1 MAGLVDIKW
10 LAAHLGAPNIRPID
24 GTWVMPGGENALPT
38 GFIPGAVS
46 FDLDKVASP
55 HPTLKHMLPSAEIFA
70 KAVSDMGLSPSD
82 HIICYDR
89 HGMFSAPRL
98 WWTFRMFGHDNI
110 SILDGGLPAWIKSG
124 GVLQDKETMYK
135 TTAYTV
141 KHAHSNV
148 ISFEEFCANSDAQ
161 IIDAR
166 PTGRFNGTSPEPRA
180 GLRSGHVPNS
190 FSLPF
195 GQMRTPDGRFKD
207 LDSVASLI
215 HAAAIDLDK
224 PIITTCGSG
233 ITAAGLAFLME
244 ACGAKNIS
252 VYDGSWAEYGASNAP
267 VTTQSSK

>member
-1 MAGLVDIKW
+1 MARLVDIKW
-10 LAAHLGAPNIRPID
+10 LTAHLGDPNIRPVD
-24 GTWVMPGGENALPT
+24 CTWVMPGGADSLPT

-46 FDLDKVASP
+46 FDIDRVASP

-70 KAVSDMGLSPSD
+70 KAVSEMGLSPSD

-89 HGMFSAPRL
+89 QGMFSAPRL

-124 GVLQDKETMYK
+124 GVIQDEETVYK
-135 TTAYTV
+135 TTTYTV
-141 KHAHSNV
+141 KDPHSNV
-148 ISFEEFCANSDAQ
+148 ISFEEFCANSNAQ

-166 PTGRFNGTSPEPRA
+166 PSARFNGSSPEPRV

-195 GQMRTPDGRFKD
+195 SQMLTPDGRFKD
-207 LDSVASLI
+207 LKYIKLLI
-215 HAAAIDLDK
+215 QTAGIDLDK

-244 ACGAKNIS
+244 SCGAKNVS
-252 VYDGSWAEYGASNAP
+252 LYDGSWAEYGASKAP
-267 VTTQSSK
+267 VTTQSLK